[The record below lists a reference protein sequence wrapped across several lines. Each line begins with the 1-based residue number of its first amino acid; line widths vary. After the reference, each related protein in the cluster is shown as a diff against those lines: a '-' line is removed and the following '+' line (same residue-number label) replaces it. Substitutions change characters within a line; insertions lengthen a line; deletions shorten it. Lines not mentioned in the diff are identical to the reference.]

1 MARDRPAGGRY
12 RQDCACPDETW
23 CQQQHGSDQD
33 GAVKER
39 VEIVFRQ
46 KREYAVRCKRL
57 SRPKKNWRKDP
68 SNDNRR
74 NKICRQ
80 FNYVFQGRLM

>member
-1 MARDRPAGGRY
+1 
-12 RQDCACPDETW
+12 
-23 CQQQHGSDQD
+23 
-33 GAVKER
+33 
-39 VEIVFRQ
+39 
-46 KREYAVRCKRL
+46 L

-68 SNDNRR
+68 SDDNRR